1 MTPYIKIVIE
11 FLYQK
16 YSANIMTRLMPPFG
30 FHLIAV
36 FLLIFLSE
44 MERDLVVDSESGDD
58 NNRANII
65 TTQKNIIQVVAFILN
80 IVNLLIFG
88 MQTYHLKWMQL
99 KRFWAYLDF
108 F

>member
-16 YSANIMTRLMPPFG
+16 YSEKIMTRLMPPFG
-30 FHLIAV
+30 LHLIAV

-44 MERDLVVDSESGDD
+44 MERDLVDDESGEGDK
-58 NNRANII
+58 RAKII
-65 TTQKNIIQVVAFILN
+65 TLQKDIIQIVAFTLN

-88 MQTYHLKWMQL
+88 MQTYHLKWM
-99 KRFWAYLDF
+99 
-108 F
+108 